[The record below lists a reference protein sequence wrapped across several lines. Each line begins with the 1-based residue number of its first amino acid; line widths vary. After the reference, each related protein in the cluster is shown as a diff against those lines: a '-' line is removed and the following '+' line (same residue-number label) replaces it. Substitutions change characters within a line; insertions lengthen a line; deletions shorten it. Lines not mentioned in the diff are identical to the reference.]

1 MCAVGEEA
9 LEPRFGF
16 GHCVGL
22 GDAGDIEAAQL
33 RLLAQRSFDLGR
45 IGQKSRSA

>member
-1 MCAVGEEA
+1 MRAVSKKP
-9 LEPRFGF
+9 LKPCFRFR
-16 GHCVGL
+16 HRVGL

-33 RLLAQRSFDLGR
+33 RLLAQRSLDLSG